1 MCCRKWIVILRR
13 CYIMRK
19 LTTAVID
26 LEECEQTG
34 VRVCLCGWG
43 DVSSSV
49 VAGGRQEDAP
59 DLPGTSVWN
68 YVMVRTLHAT
78 LWSCTAHEICPC
90 QTLCGRGNYIFL
102 VSPKLPG
109 ILYHA
114 LQSTFRYLGALI
126 ILVVYFAARWGGSG
140 WRVGRKTHTRGY
152 RDDVCWGVVLGDVT
166 PCGIIV

>member
-1 MCCRKWIVILRR
+1 MILRR

-59 DLPGTSVWN
+59 DLPGTSV
-68 YVMVRTLHAT
+68 
-78 LWSCTAHEICPC
+78 
-90 QTLCGRGNYIFL
+90 
-102 VSPKLPG
+102 
-109 ILYHA
+109 
-114 LQSTFRYLGALI
+114 
-126 ILVVYFAARWGGSG
+126 
-140 WRVGRKTHTRGY
+140 
-152 RDDVCWGVVLGDVT
+152 
-166 PCGIIV
+166 